1 MASNHTLNQFYSKS
15 IFLSLW
21 VYFSS
26 GLLVLIIQTVFIT
39 PAPVLAQNSEIIVR
53 LSGDINYPGDLSVIS
68 NTIKLKKICFLGV
81 DAKGK
86 VDKDFLRLIS
96 SQGTPEGNYKV
107 VPPLSVEKWP
117 VNRFVKN
124 GALRLQII
132 DGPGLRILNSFDKLG
147 IVIHGRDFYPI
158 LDGIL
163 KNKTMINFYNDQLF
177 EELKNQGLDAL
188 LMFRQESMYWLT
200 GYDTFGYVYF
210 QSLILTTKGDLVL
223 LTRAPDLRQAQNT
236 SIIKNIRIW
245 INTSF

>member
-15 IFLSLW
+15 MFLSLW

-177 EELKNQGLDAL
+177 EELKNIWGPLRISNWDMGRLADSWVKINRVAINWKVKVIKVIPQKIKS
-188 LMFRQESMYWLT
+188 FCKPP
-200 GYDTFGYVYF
+200 
-210 QSLILTTKGDLVL
+210 ITK
-223 LTRAPDLRQAQNT
+223 RSPD
-236 SIIKNIRIW
+236 
-245 INTSF
+245 